1 MRPVE
6 GIMLTAERRDIER
19 SFASAPAVAVMA
31 PPSADESELGI
42 LDAVGSVMLLK
53 RDATLFYEGD
63 AADCYYKLVS
73 GAARSC
79 KLLPDG
85 RRHITDFFLAGDF
98 IGFHALDT
106 HGCTAEAVTDA
117 ALVRYDRRVVDA
129 LVARSPRV
137 GKSLLARVCAE
148 LSEARSRMLMLGR
161 MNARERLA
169 SFLLGMAARNR
180 RELCD
185 TIPLPMTRSDIGDY
199 LGLTTETVC
208 RTLAQLRKA
217 GMIAAPSP
225 HELRLLQPRALAVLA
240 RGG

>member
-1 MRPVE
+1 
-6 GIMLTAERRDIER
+6 MLRAERRNIEH
-19 SFASAPAVAVMA
+19 SIASAPIGAGATQSPA
-31 PPSADESELGI
+31 EESELGI
-42 LDAVGSVMLLK
+42 LDAVGSVVLLK

-106 HGCTAEAVTDA
+106 HGCTAEAVNDA
-117 ALVRYDRRVVDA
+117 ALVRYERRVVDA

-137 GKSLLARVCAE
+137 GKSLLARVCTE

-161 MNARERLA
+161 MNAQERLA

-180 RELCD
+180 SETCD
-185 TIPLPMTRSDIGDY
+185 TIPLPMTRGDIGDY

-217 GMIAAPSP
+217 GMIAAPSS
-225 HELRLLQPRALAVLA
+225 HELRLLQPRALAALA
-240 RGG
+240 QGC

>member
-6 GIMLTAERRDIER
+6 GIMLIAERRDIER
-19 SFASAPAVAVMA
+19 SFASAPAVAPTA
-31 PPSADESELGI
+31 PPFVDESELGI

-106 HGCTAEAVTDA
+106 HGCTAEAVSDA
-117 ALVRYDRRVVDA
+117 ALVRYERRVVDA
-129 LVARSPRV
+129 LVARSRRV
-137 GKSLLARVCAE
+137 
-148 LSEARSRMLMLGR
+148 LMLSR
-161 MNARERLA
+161 MNAQERLA
-169 SFLLGMAARNR
+169 SFLLAMAARNR

-208 RTLAQLRKA
+208 RTLAQLRRA

-225 HELRLLQPRALAVLA
+225 HELRLLQPGALAVLA